1 MKMFSDR
8 EVEGGRVE
16 EEENKEMRGDQQR
29 RKVSEW

>member
-1 MKMFSDR
+1 
-8 EVEGGRVE
+8 VEGGRVE